1 MKRTNRIFT
10 VLIFIFLYIPMVVLV
25 LGSFNTGKN
34 LAVFEGFTLNQYKE
48 LFRDADLL
56 ALLGNSLLIAILS
69 TAIATAFG
77 TFAAVGIHSLK
88 PRMRK
93 AVMTLTN
100 IPMTNPDIVTG
111 ISLSLLFVF
120 IGTGMLGQKQS
131 LNFWTLLIAHI
142 TFNLPYVILNVMPK
156 LQQMNPALQDAAM
169 DLGCTP
175 VQSFF
180 KVTIHEIMPGII
192 SGAIMAFTM
201 SLDDFVISYFVTGS
215 EFVTLPVKIY
225 SFTKKPIHPKVYAM
239 FTLLFLLIFVLMVT
253 MNLLQLR
260 GEKRKTDK
268 QARIPSKG
276 MRIFQRVAAIACVA
290 VLLIGSF
297 ALIVTTRQDKIT
309 LNVMNWGQN
318 IADGTEDTL
327 DIIAA
332 FEEKYP
338 NIKVNYSEYA
348 SNEELYSKLS
358 TGGLVVDIIIPSDY
372 MIDRMRREGM
382 LQELNFDNIPNY
394 KNVISTYKDQPYD
407 PENKYSVPYTW
418 GTVGIIYNSKYV
430 DEADVTGW
438 ELLWNEKYAGQI
450 LMFDNSR
457 DAFGIAQYKLNSQSD
472 DPNSFSVNSTDKE
485 ELDACAKELAK
496 QKPLVRQYVMDQ
508 VYDKMIEENAW
519 IAPYY
524 AGDAMMMMDSNEDL
538 RFYLPENQ
546 KFNLFI
552 DAMCIPTCAQEKE
565 AAEKFID
572 FMCDPEISG
581 ANMDYIC
588 YGSPIEGATDYM
600 EEYLAESEVI
610 YPPDEILS
618 RGTSYGYLPQE
629 TIRYVENQF
638 LGIRVGKSADEEED
652 AASGSAAPAIIMLTA
667 LAAAGVFLCLP
678 KRKSK

>member
-1 MKRTNRIFT
+1 MKKTNRIFT
-10 VLIFIFLYIPMVVLV
+10 ILIFVFLYIPMAVLI

-48 LFRDADLL
+48 LFRDQDLL

-77 TFAAVGIHSLK
+77 TFAAMGIYSLK
-88 PRMRK
+88 PRLRK

-156 LQQMNPALQDAAM
+156 LQQMNPALQDAAL

-175 VQSFF
+175 VQAFF

-215 EFVTLPVKIY
+215 DFVTLPVKIY

-239 FTLLFLLIFVLMVT
+239 FTLLFLLIFVLMVA

-260 GEKRKTDK
+260 GEKRKTKKHVKAD
-268 QARIPSKG
+268 SKS
-276 MRIFQRVAAIACVA
+276 MRLFKRTMAIACS
-290 VLLIGSF
+290 VLLLAGSLF
-297 ALIVTTRQDKIT
+297 LIATTRKDEIT

-318 IADGTEDTL
+318 IADGSDGTM

-332 FEEKYP
+332 FEEAYP
-338 NIKVNYSEYA
+338 HINVNYSEYA

-358 TGGLVVDIIIPSDY
+358 GGGLVVDVIIPSDY
-372 MIDRMRREGM
+372 MIARMISEDM
-382 LQELNFDNIPNY
+382 LLPLDFDNIPNY
-394 KNVISTYKDQPYD
+394 ANVLDTYKDQAFD
-407 PENKYSVPYTW
+407 PENAYSVPYTW
-418 GTVGIIYNSKYV
+418 GTVGIIYNSKFV
-430 DEADVTGW
+430 DEEDVTGW
-438 ELLWNEKYAGQI
+438 DLLWNKKYAGQI

-457 DAFGIAQYKLNSQSD
+457 DAFGIAQYKLGID
-472 DPNSFSVNSTDKE
+472 VNTTDKA
-485 ELDACAKELAK
+485 ELQQCADLLAA
-496 QKPLVRQYVMDQ
+496 QRPLVQQYVMDQ
-508 VYDKMIEENAW
+508 VYGKMEDENAW
-519 IAPYY
+519 IAAYY
-524 AGDAMMMMDSNEDL
+524 AGDAMMMMDNNPDL
-538 RFYLPENQ
+538 RFYLPEDQ
-546 KFNLFI
+546 AFNLFI
-552 DAMCIPTCAQEKE
+552 DSMCIPSCCQEKE
-565 AAEKFID
+565 AAELFIN

-588 YGSPIEGATDYM
+588 YGSPIAGATEYM
-600 EEYLAESEVI
+600 EEYLAESEII
-610 YPPDEILS
+610 YPPDEVLQ
-618 RGTSYGYLPQE
+618 RGQSYAFLPE
-629 TIRYVENQF
+629 DITRYVENLF
-638 LGIRVGKSADEEED
+638 LQVRLK
-652 AASGSAAPAIIMLTA
+652 
-667 LAAAGVFLCLP
+667 
-678 KRKSK
+678 